1 MCHHPDTNG
10 VRPEV
15 SAKIRTQSD
24 RGRNFHPDIGSKP
37 VEHTSGGAFG
47 GPCKDRC
54 PSQGSMIH
62 VVPESHAQ
70 SPLRNLG
77 RTLTWNLL
85 AERRVQPPHSSFDGH
100 EP

>member
-47 GPCKDRC
+47 GPEGTRESKSTDAENSWLVADNELQRTQSIGLCRRC
-54 PSQGSMIH
+54 NRQ
-62 VVPESHAQ
+62 
-70 SPLRNLG
+70 
-77 RTLTWNLL
+77 
-85 AERRVQPPHSSFDGH
+85 RRGQCLYH
-100 EP
+100 